1 MYVSQKYYSV
11 ETGVHVSKYYL
22 LISQVQ
28 YNSYQ
33 IQKKKKKASTQD
45 RLKEQLD
52 ILTITYYKS

>member
-33 IQKKKKKASTQD
+33 IQKKKKASTQD

>member
-33 IQKKKKKASTQD
+33 IQKKKKSLHTGQIKRAAGY
-45 RLKEQLD
+45 LNNHL
-52 ILTITYYKS
+52 L

>member
-33 IQKKKKKASTQD
+33 IQKKKSLHTGQIKRAVGY
-45 RLKEQLD
+45 LNNHL
-52 ILTITYYKS
+52 L